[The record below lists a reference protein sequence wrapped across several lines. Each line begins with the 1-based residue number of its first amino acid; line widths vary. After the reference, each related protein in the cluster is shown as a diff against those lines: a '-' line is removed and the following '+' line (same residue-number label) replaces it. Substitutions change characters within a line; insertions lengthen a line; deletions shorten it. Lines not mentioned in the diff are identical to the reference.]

1 MLTQKHNDKNIEYL
15 TRIFRN
21 LTTLEESPEIADF
34 IVNYYQTKELF
45 YRAESLIVHMD
56 LSRVMVFLEKWHEKV
71 DEDEFSIIACR
82 MALLYLCGKIEKD

>member
-34 IVNYYQTKELF
+34 IVNYY
-45 YRAESLIVHMD
+45 
-56 LSRVMVFLEKWHEKV
+56 
-71 DEDEFSIIACR
+71 
-82 MALLYLCGKIEKD
+82 

>member
-1 MLTQKHNDKNIEYL
+1 
-15 TRIFRN
+15 
-21 LTTLEESPEIADF
+21 
-34 IVNYYQTKELF
+34 
-45 YRAESLIVHMD
+45 MD